1 MNSGYLLLHGFT
13 GSPASFVQ
21 VDAPG
26 GSIMP
31 ALAGHL
37 DAPVALD
44 FWSEVDRLAAIG
56 AAFAGVFGYSL
67 GGRLALGLLARHP
80 ERYEHAVIVSAHPG
94 LQSASARDARR
105 DGDAAWAKLLREEGL
120 AAFIAQWEK
129 LDLWTT
135 QRGLPAAARD
145 VQQRERM
152 RHDPAR
158 LATSLEALGLA
169 QMPDLRPLLRKVR
182 GRVDVLAGARDEK
195 FVALARELCDILP
208 NARLTVVP
216 DAGHNLVL
224 ERPRLCAS
232 KLMEGI
238 AG

>member
-1 MNSGYLLLHGFT
+1 MSGGYLFLHGFT
-13 GSPASFVQ
+13 GSPASFAQMHV
-21 VDAPG
+21 PG

-37 DAPVALD
+37 DAPAAPD
-44 FWSEVDRLAAIG
+44 FWTEVDRLAAIG
-56 AAFAGVFGYSL
+56 PASAGVFGYSL

-80 ERYEHAVIVSAHPG
+80 TRYEHAVIVSAHPG

-105 DGDAAWAKLLREEGL
+105 LGDAAWAKLLRDEGL

-135 QRGLPAAARD
+135 QNGLPAAALD
-145 VQQRERM
+145 AQQRERL

-158 LATSLEALGLA
+158 LAGSLDALGLA
-169 QMPDLRPLLRKVR
+169 RMPDLRPLLGKVR

-195 FVALARELCDILP
+195 FVALARELCDIIP
-208 NARLTVVP
+208 NARLTIVP

-232 KLMEGI
+232 QLMEGI
-238 AG
+238 A